1 MTSLKVKHSA
11 VHLQRR
17 EESSR
22 DLAAVFHYPRSPCE
36 AEECTEM
43 DGSVRLLFWSPSW
56 CHLPWP
62 CSPFRILHANTHT
75 ICSLSIY
82 PPPLD
87 LNKRGIYQTFIMI
100 SVNDKAAL
108 NGHIDLKSR
117 CGTLHKG
124 LTYFPHSGNGVETF
138 WPPCNLKQYVCE
150 NSINCSVITLMA
162 LSDTVSAGSVWKRHG
177 IGCLYACVSVC
188 WVSSKREGNL

>member
-1 MTSLKVKHSA
+1 MCETVSTVTHSGCATQRASILWSMTSLKVKPSA

-36 AEECTEM
+36 VEECTEM
-43 DGSVRLLFWSPSW
+43 DGSVRLLFWSPRW

-108 NGHIDLKSR
+108 NGHVDLKSR

-124 LTYFPHSGNGVETF
+124 LTYFPH
-138 WPPCNLKQYVCE
+138 Q
-150 NSINCSVITLMA
+150 
-162 LSDTVSAGSVWKRHG
+162 WKRSWDLLTSLQFETV
-177 IGCLYACVSVC
+177 CL
-188 WVSSKREGNL
+188 WK